1 MFKIISVFFSASIV
15 LFLAVL
21 MIVYAFMPESAGILF
36 NDKGDRIQEIS
47 RDTFF
52 YATLIGFVLFQL
64 LFYLFIVNVLNK
76 KFNTS
81 KKINMSIWFKGMFL
95 AINFFFILMLIFIGL
110 ANNAIDYTFT
120 SIEYISFLGP
130 GLIVVWLLIF
140 PIFYFKSK

>member
-1 MFKIISVFFSASIV
+1 MFKIITVFFSASIV

-36 NDKGDRIQEIS
+36 NDEGDRIQEIS

-52 YATLIGFVLFQL
+52 YAALIGFVLFQL

-76 KFNTS
+76 RFNTG

-95 AINFFFILMLIFIGL
+95 AINFYFILMLIFIGL